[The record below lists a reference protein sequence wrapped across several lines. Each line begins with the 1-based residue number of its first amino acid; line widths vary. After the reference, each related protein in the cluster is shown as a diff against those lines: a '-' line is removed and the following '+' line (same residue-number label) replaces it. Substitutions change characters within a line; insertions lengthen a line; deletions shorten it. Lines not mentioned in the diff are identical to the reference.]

1 MSPPEVWGPPVW
13 TLFHTLIEKL
23 NPNAYNGVIP
33 SLFGMIKQICKML
46 PCPECSK
53 DASNFLAKLKLSD
66 YKNKIDFKNM
76 LYLFHNYVNVKKRK
90 PLYNYTNIDKYAN
103 LNLIH
108 VINNF
113 IINYNTKGNMN
124 LLADSFQRQLIIK
137 NFKIWFN
144 GFRLAFVKPT
154 IPTFTPPIKE
164 EIEETVVQEPVI
176 QESIVEEPVIEE
188 PVIEEFVVEETV
200 VEESS
205 VEEETIIEETV
216 VEETVVEETVVEE
229 KKVIEEENIFQE
241 NKIEEF
247 VGNETKSSKK
257 KKNKKSKK

>member
-23 NPNAYNGVIP
+23 NPNAYNQVIP
-33 SLFGMIKQICKML
+33 SMFGMIKQICKML

-66 YKNKIDFKNM
+66 FKNKTDFKNM
-76 LYLFHNYVNVKKRK
+76 LYLFHNYVNAKKRK
-90 PLYNYTNIDKYAN
+90 PLYNYANIDKYAN

-124 LLADSFQRQLIIK
+124 LLAESFQRQLIIK

-144 GFRLAFVKPT
+144 GFRLAFINHNFSNIVPHKGEVQESTVQET
-154 IPTFTPPIKE
+154 IIKE
-164 EIEETVVQEPVI
+164 ESTVQE
-176 QESIVEEPVIEE
+176 
-188 PVIEEFVVEETV
+188 TL
-200 VEESS
+200 
-205 VEEETIIEETV
+205 VEEE
-216 VEETVVEETVVEE
+216 
-229 KKVIEEENIFQE
+229 KVIEEESAVQE
-241 NKIEEF
+241 TIIKEEYNVQETVIEEESAVQETIIKEETTVQETLVEEEKVIEQDNKIEEF
-247 VGNETKSSKK
+247 VE
-257 KKNKKSKK
+257 